1 MRAPQQV
8 RSIASTERMLDA
20 AEALL
25 DRQGPDALTVDA
37 VIRDSHASNGSFYA
51 RFRDRRGLMIAL
63 QERFHQRL
71 DERGAEALAA
81 AIVAKSLPEA
91 VEILVDGFRETF
103 ETYRSSFN
111 ANLLHNRFDPVIRER
126 GEEHRRKAARA
137 IHWLITEQ
145 FGDWVTHP
153 DPELAADFVF
163 RTLSSMS
170 IQRILFDGKDAKPVS
185 ADTWTREVTRILVG
199 YLQPGLNASRHGNAP
214 RPRPPGGPVPRRSLA
229 AGGAHHRGAPQH
241 LPARIERLH
250 LEVRPAGRNAATGLE
265 AGPAH
270 F

>member
-1 MRAPQQV
+1 
-8 RSIASTERMLDA
+8 MLDA

-37 VIRDSHASNGSFYA
+37 VLRDSHASNGSFYA

-81 AIVAKSLPEA
+81 ASDAKSLPEA
-91 VEILVDGFRETF
+91 VQILVDGFRETF
-103 ETYRSSFN
+103 EAYRSSFS

-126 GEEHRRKAARA
+126 GAEHRRKAASA
-137 IHWLITEQ
+137 IHWLVTEQ

-170 IQRILFDGKDAKPVS
+170 IQRILFGGEDAKPVS

-199 YLQPGLNASRHGNAP
+199 YLQPG
-214 RPRPPGGPVPRRSLA
+214 
-229 AGGAHHRGAPQH
+229 
-241 LPARIERLH
+241 
-250 LEVRPAGRNAATGLE
+250 
-265 AGPAH
+265 
-270 F
+270 